1 MKCAPSI
8 KPRCGYCQA
17 GVFPGDD
24 KARFLLLDPG
34 ALFYQPRPFGS
45 PISQKRRREMFAR
58 KFCSIPLLL
67 VLALVVTAC
76 AGTPVAPAP
85 PAETEA
91 PQPAATEEPQP
102 AATEAPEP
110 AATEAPAEAME
121 PAVTRIGRGGSP
133 DTLNTGTAVLEEAWD
148 LFELV
153 YDSMFEL
160 EPDGTFSPG
169 LAESWEISDDGK
181 VWTFKI
187 HQGVKFHDGEPLTAK
202 DIAFS
207 YNFYQRHEDFPYMPV
222 YTEYFESVEAPDE
235 NTVVITLTEPIPN
248 MESQLVFLYVLPEHI
263 WAQYDDPTAAVEFEN
278 TEMIGSGPFKMVE
291 YRQGEFVH
299 LAAVKDHF
307 LMPPRIDEVVI
318 QTFDNQ
324 DALVQALI
332 TGQVDMITEMPNT
345 AVPTLRNAEN
355 IQLVT
360 GAPKSP
366 EVTDIIPNQTTPET
380 CPTEEGGVCS
390 GHPALR
396 DRNVRLALA
405 HATDKQ
411 KIIDVV
417 LLGLGTPGLT
427 LIPDGLGVF
436 YNDTI
441 QDYAFDIDEANRIL
455 DEAGYLDTDNDGVR
469 EMPDGTNPLNFRLY
483 WPNDS
488 VNYPRVA
495 ELLAE
500 TWGQVGVKL
509 QPQALD
515 PDALTS
521 VCCPTFDF
529 DVIIWGWGSDP
540 DPGFLLSVHLTD
552 EIPTGNSETGY
563 SNPEFDDL
571 YAQQATALDPDK
583 RRELIWNMQEIL
595 HEDVAYIIPYYA
607 QATQAY
613 RTDRFKGWITDQ
625 PKVALQDVTSLV
637 VIEPVE

>member
-1 MKCAPSI
+1 MFTRK
-8 KPRCGYCQA
+8 Y
-17 GVFPGDD
+17 
-24 KARFLLLDPG
+24 
-34 ALFYQPRPFGS
+34 LFVPV
-45 PISQKRRREMFAR
+45 
-58 KFCSIPLLL
+58 LL
-67 VLALVVTAC
+67 VLALLIAAC
-76 AGTPVAPAP
+76 GGAPAPPAP

-91 PQPAATEEPQP
+91 PQPTATEAAEPTP
-102 AATEAPEP
+102 TPAPEP
-110 AATEAPAEAME
+110 AVTEAPAEAME
-121 PAVTRIGRGGSP
+121 PVILRVGWGGSP
-133 DTLNTGTAVLEEAWD
+133 DTLNPGTAVLSEAYAV
-148 LFELV
+148 FELV
-153 YDSMFEL
+153 YDSMFEPQL
-160 EPDGTFSPG
+160 DGTYKPG
-169 LAESWEISDDGK
+169 LAESWEVSDDGT

-187 HQGVKFHDGEPLTAK
+187 HDDVKFHDGEPLTAQ

-207 YNFYQRHEDFPYMPV
+207 YNFYQKHEDFPFLPV
-222 YTEYFESVEAPDE
+222 YTEYFESVEAPDDS
-235 NTVVITLTEPIPN
+235 TVVITLSEAIPN
-248 MESQLVFLYVLPEHI
+248 MESQLIFLYVIPEHV
-263 WAQYDDPTAAVEFEN
+263 WAEYDDPTAAVEFEN
-278 TEMIGSGPFKMVE
+278 EEMIGTGPFKMVE

-307 LMPPRIDEVVI
+307 LTPPPIDEVVF

-324 DALVQALI
+324 DALVQALV

-345 AVPTLRNAEN
+345 AVPALRNAEN
-355 IQLVT
+355 VQLVT
-360 GAPKSP
+360 GAPLAP
-366 EVTDIIPNQTTPET
+366 EVTDIIPNQTTPEN

-396 DRNVRLALA
+396 DRQVRLALA

-455 DEAGYLDTDNDGVR
+455 DEAGYLDTDGDGVR
-469 EMPDGTNPLNFRLY
+469 EMPDGTNPLNFRLN

-488 VNYPRVA
+488 ATAPRIA

-500 TWGQVGVKL
+500 TWGQIGVKL

-529 DVIIWGWGSDP
+529 DIIIWGWGSDP

-571 YAQQATALDPDK
+571 YAQQATALDAEG
-583 RRELIWNMQEIL
+583 RREIIWEMEEIL
-595 HEDVAYIIPYYA
+595 HRDVAYIIPYYP

-613 RTDRFKGWITDQ
+613 RTDRFTGWITDQ
-625 PKVALQDVTSLV
+625 PKVALEDVTSLV
-637 VIEPVE
+637 VIEPVQ